1 MCKCEN
7 LFIFAFSLLLLKIND
22 SIFIPLQFMLYL
34 KPHGG
39 SYIENQTRTKNIK
52 IAEDRSIRENSH
64 NVKNHSAMQFQE
76 KKIF

>member
-1 MCKCEN
+1 
-7 LFIFAFSLLLLKIND
+7 
-22 SIFIPLQFMLYL
+22 MLYL